1 MKGKFIVI
9 EGIDG
14 SGKTTISNMLRSKLA
29 NNGFEVIYTYEPIN
43 NELINLIEEYGRT
56 LGAVVE
62 ALLIAADRYI
72 HTMNVIIPNLRLGR
86 IVICDRYVFSSIAYQ
101 GARGAD
107 VNWIRVINKFAV
119 KPDIAIYLDVR
130 PEVGIRRISKSK
142 RRKLAYLENISLL
155 HKVRE
160 IYLSLVKNG
169 ELTLV
174 NAERKLND
182 VFNDVYNI
190 VMEQLSKTINS

>member
-1 MKGKFIVI
+1 MKGIFVVI

-14 SGKTTISNMLRSKLA
+14 SGKTTISSMLRSKLTSE
-29 NNGFEVIYTYEPIN
+29 GYEVIYTYEPIN
-43 NELINLIEEYGRT
+43 NKLISLIEEYGRA
-56 LGAVVE
+56 LGAEIE

-119 KPDIAIYLDVR
+119 KPDIAIYLDVH

-142 RRKLAYLENISLL
+142 KRKLAYLEDISLL

-160 IYLSLVKNG
+160 IYLSLVKSG
-169 ELTLV
+169 ELVLI
-174 NAERKLND
+174 NAERKLD
-182 VFNDVYNI
+182 EVFKDVYNI
-190 VMEQLSKTINS
+190 VIRQISNI